1 MKANT
6 KLLLAV
12 VFGLLAAVLIVLVR
26 KVDVAPIGAA
36 GTEIGLSGL
45 NKAVFDLFGVNLF
58 WYELTQ
64 GLGYA
69 ALALAGLFAVFGFAQ
84 LIRRKSLRRVDPEIY
99 ALAGLYIA
107 VIGLYALFEKVIV
120 NYRPILM
127 PGSAEAE
134 ASFPSSHTM
143 LICTVFGSTILVLGR
158 YLKNDG
164 LRKALQA
171 LCALVVA
178 VTVVGRLICGVH
190 WCTDILGGIL
200 ISAVLLFLFSWA
212 RDRLCAALAP
222 DRQAK

>member
-84 LIRRKSLRRVDPEIY
+84 LIR
-99 ALAGLYIA
+99 
-107 VIGLYALFEKVIV
+107 
-120 NYRPILM
+120 
-127 PGSAEAE
+127 
-134 ASFPSSHTM
+134 
-143 LICTVFGSTILVLGR
+143 
-158 YLKNDG
+158 
-164 LRKALQA
+164 
-171 LCALVVA
+171 
-178 VTVVGRLICGVH
+178 
-190 WCTDILGGIL
+190 W
-200 ISAVLLFLFSWA
+200 
-212 RDRLCAALAP
+212 
-222 DRQAK
+222 